1 MRKKI
6 GEIIKQYRNENNLS
20 LRDFASR
27 TSLSHSYIFKLEN
40 NPNSELTIPSA
51 KEIANAMHISVE
63 ELLALLDGTTSFSLQ
78 SKERIRKMEQNED
91 FNVRLKKALQVRGMS
106 QAELS
111 RKTNINEANISHYLK
126 GTYEAKQDKV
136 FLLSKALNVSPY
148 WLMGL
153 DVPMEI
159 QEEKSN
165 AEFVTYK
172 KSNLVKMPVIG
183 TIPAGTPIE
192 SIQYIDEDDY
202 LYIPESRLRGGK
214 EKYFL
219 LRISDNSMNPKY
231 LNGDVILFHINS
243 MPNSRAEVAVMING
257 DDATFK
263 QIFISEN
270 GVTLH
275 PYNSLFDDMHYS
287 IEEIRE
293 LPVRVLGVAQSL
305 EYRDLRG

>member
-1 MRKKI
+1 
-6 GEIIKQYRNENNLS
+6 
-20 LRDFASR
+20 
-27 TSLSHSYIFKLEN
+27 
-40 NPNSELTIPSA
+40 
-51 KEIANAMHISVE
+51 
-63 ELLALLDGTTSFSLQ
+63 
-78 SKERIRKMEQNED
+78 MEQNED
-91 FNVRLKKALQVRGMS
+91 FNVRLKKALKIRGMS

-136 FLLSKALNVSPY
+136 FLISKALNVSPS

-192 SIQYIDEDDY
+192 AIQYIDEDDY
-202 LYIPESRLRGGK
+202 LYIPKERLRGGK
-214 EKYFL
+214 ENYFL
-219 LRISDNSMNPKY
+219 LRIQGNSMNPKY
-231 LNGDVILFHINS
+231 LSGDVLLFQINS
-243 MPNSRAEVAVMING
+243 MPNSGAEVAVMVNG

-263 QIFISEN
+263 QIFIEET
-270 GVTLH
+270 GITLH
-275 PYNSLFDDMHYS
+275 PYNALFKDMNYS
-287 IEEIRE
+287 IEEVQN
-293 LPVRVLGVAQSL
+293 LPVRVIGVVQSL